1 MKIKMKKILVKYLGI
16 AVIGSLLLACESFDG
31 GGAISKADKRI
42 EGSWELVSYL
52 RDGVDETASIYISNY
67 QETFSSNGDYPRS
80 YMEKEGDPFSETG
93 FWELTNDNKQL
104 QISGVSS
111 IQDFSAENSTLSS
124 STYLIIKLKK
134 DELWY
139 HYENGGADHEFHLI
153 AK

>member
-1 MKIKMKKILVKYLGI
+1 MKNYWIKYIGAALYL
-16 AVIGSLLLACESFDG
+16 SLLWSCDSFDE

-67 QETFSSNGDYPRS
+67 QESFSSNGDYPRS
-80 YMEKEGDPFSETG
+80 YTEKEGDPFTESG
-93 FWELTNDNKQL
+93 LWELTNDNKQL

-111 IQDFSAENSTLSS
+111 IQDFSPEHSTLSS
-124 STYLIIKLKK
+124 STYLIIKLTK

-139 HYENGGADHEFHLI
+139 HYENGGADHEFHLE
-153 AK
+153 AM